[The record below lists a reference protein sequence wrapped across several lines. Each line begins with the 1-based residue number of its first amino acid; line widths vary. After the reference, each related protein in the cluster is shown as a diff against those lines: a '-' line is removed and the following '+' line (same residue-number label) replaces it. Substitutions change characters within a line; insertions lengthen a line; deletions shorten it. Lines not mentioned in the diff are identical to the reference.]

1 MYISSTIA
9 HTFAYFRLKYHFG
22 TYKEVSSNTGIDILV
37 LMDIESGGCHVPKST
52 LEKLCD
58 YYYIRSWRK
67 SILCTGRARLKN
79 GDELRIRKNK
89 FYLNNKR
96 VRIKNIKV

>member
-9 HTFAYFRLKYHFG
+9 HTFSYFRLKYRFG

-58 YYYIRSWRK
+58 YYYIRGWRK
-67 SILCTGRARLKN
+67 SILCTGRARLKTEMN
-79 GDELRIRKNK
+79 YGFARIS
-89 FYLNNKR
+89 FILI
-96 VRIKNIKV
+96 IKESV